1 MSAFS
6 SLSPRKHCPL
16 QAPHLPHIPS
26 ASSAGGARPHVGGA
40 RLLPAR
46 CPPAARHPPP
56 TTRVRT
62 WGFLY
67 FSDSFTLVASLPG
80 SLALGAWFWG
90 EPCGEGQ
97 SHCSEQMMLT
107 QQLLC

>member
-6 SLSPRKHCPL
+6 SLSPMKHCPL

-26 ASSAGGARPHVGGA
+26 ASSVGGGGARP
-40 RLLPAR
+40 LPAR
-46 CPPAARHPPP
+46 CQPAAHHPPP
-56 TTRVRT
+56 ATRVRT

-67 FSDSFTLVASLPG
+67 FSASFTLVASLPG

-90 EPCGEGQ
+90 EPGGEGQ
-97 SHCSEQMMLT
+97 SHCSEKIMLT
-107 QQLLC
+107 QQPLCEP